1 MQTHPIVLGTA
12 GHIDHGKTALVQALT
27 GIDTDRLKVEK
38 ERGITTELGF
48 AYLDLEGR
56 RFGVVDVPGHERFVK
71 AMVAGAGG
79 LDLVC
84 LVIAADEGI
93 MPQTRE
99 HLDICEL
106 LGVRRGVV
114 ALTKSDLVDAEWLEL
129 MSDEVHSELSSSF
142 LADATI
148 IPVSAKTGAGL
159 DDLRAELVRMTESL
173 PARSPTGALR
183 MPLDRIFT
191 IRGFGTVVTGTILS
205 GEVRTGDAVVIHPRG
220 LTGKVRGLE
229 VHSEPTEL
237 ARAGMRCAIN
247 LSGVARDDLARGDML
262 SHPDAVTPSHILDTN
277 FRYLRSSK
285 APLGRRSR
293 VLLHHA
299 TAQLSATLVLVD
311 PQRDADTGKKSELL
325 PGEHALV
332 QIRLDATTPI
342 AALPGD
348 HFIVRG
354 FVMQEHYGTTLGGG
368 EILRVQ
374 APKARPAAIETTENM
389 RKIAAASGDK
399 RVALEVSGSAVAAI
413 TLAELSR
420 RLDYSQA
427 ELADILTRLIETGE
441 VIKAPA
447 NASIDDDR
455 VSFCHAE
462 TLARLEGQALDHL
475 DKFHTSFPDKA
486 GMSRQ
491 ELRARLPRAMPTRL
505 FDELMTGLSRREA
518 IDIDRDL
525 VRRHRASASPTEQP
539 LSALERDLAT
549 AYRDWGI
556 SAPRPKEV
564 ASKTGGDAKTTM
576 TALDRLLA
584 RKLLVKIKPD
594 YYIEAEALAQLRAK
608 LRAHLD
614 DSGQIT
620 PAEWKNLTGASR
632 KYSIPLAEHFDSEKI
647 TLRVGDVRKKR
658 G

>member
-114 ALTKSDLVDAEWLEL
+114 ALTKSDLVDEEWLEL
-129 MSDEVHSELSSSF
+129 MRDEVHSGLSESF

-148 IPVSAKTGAGL
+148 IPVSARSGAGL
-159 DDLRAELVRMTESL
+159 DELRAELVRMTDAL
-173 PARSPTGALR
+173 PARSATGALR

-205 GEVRTGDAVVIHPRG
+205 GEVRSGDAVVIHPRG

-229 VHSEPTEL
+229 VHGESTEL

-247 LSGVARDDLARGDML
+247 LSGLGRDDLARGDML
-262 SHPDAVTPSHILDTN
+262 SHPAAITPSHILDTN
-277 FRYLRSSK
+277 FRYLRSSR

-293 VLLHHA
+293 VLLHHG
-299 TAQLSATLVLVD
+299 TAQTSATLVLVD
-311 PQRDADTGKKSELL
+311 PQRDSDSGKNNQLL
-325 PGEHALV
+325 PGESALV

-348 HFIVRG
+348 RFIVRG

-374 APKARPAAIETTENM
+374 APKARPSSVETTENL
-389 RKIAAASGDK
+389 RKIAASSGDK

-413 TLAELSR
+413 TLTELGR
-420 RLDYSQA
+420 RLDYSRP
-427 ELADILTRLIETGE
+427 ELADILTRLIESGE

-447 NASIDDDR
+447 DANIGDDH
-455 VSFCHAE
+455 VCFCHAE
-462 TLARLEGQALDHL
+462 ALARLEKLALDHL
-475 DKFHTSFPDKA
+475 DTFHASFPDKA

-491 ELRARLPRAMPTRL
+491 ELRARLPRALPARL
-505 FDELMTGLSRREA
+505 FDELITGLARRQA
-518 IDIDRDL
+518 IDSDRDL
-525 VRRHRASASPTEQP
+525 VRRHHASPSPAQQP
-539 LSALERDLAT
+539 LSELERSLA
-549 AYRDWGI
+549 ASYRDWGI

-564 ASKTGGDAKTTM
+564 AGKTGADAGATSA
-576 TALDRLLA
+576 ALDRLLA
-584 RKLLVKIKPD
+584 RELLVKIKPD
-594 YYIEAEALAQLRAK
+594 YYIDAEILAELRAR
-608 LRAHLD
+608 LGAHLD
-614 DSGQIT
+614 ASGQIT

-632 KYSIPLAEHFDSEKI
+632 KYSIPLAEYFDAQRI
-647 TLRVGDVRKKR
+647 TLRVGDLRKRR